1 MIVIFVTSQKG
12 ELIILNTEEI
22 KHWYNNRSNMWWSC
36 DKDYT
41 IETVMTDCGVSTQD
55 EINNAL
61 ILRKLNNELYQEWL
75 YQKWILSELENY
87 GPHDEYDKDHI
98 DKVLLEIKRTFKQKN
113 MIKIVKDVNLGLIIN
128 EH

>member
-1 MIVIFVTSQKG
+1 MS
-12 ELIILNTEEI
+12 TEEI
-22 KHWYNNRSNMWWSC
+22 RQFYNNYGNMWWPC

-41 IETVMTDCGVSTQD
+41 LETAMTDCGISTQD
-55 EINNAL
+55 EINNSL
-61 ILRKLNNELYQEWL
+61 ILRKINNELYQEWL
-75 YQKWILSELENY
+75 YQKWILSELKNY
-87 GPHDEYDKDHI
+87 GPYDEYDDIHI

>member
-1 MIVIFVTSQKG
+1 MIVIFVTSQEG

-22 KHWYNNRSNMWWSC
+22 RHWYNNRSNMFTHF
-36 DKDYT
+36 DKQP
-41 IETVMTDCGVSTQD
+41 ETEMIDHDIATQD
-55 EINNAL
+55 EIDNAL

-75 YQKWILSELENY
+75 YQKWILSELKNY
-87 GPHDEYDKDHI
+87 GPYDEYDDIHI